1 MATKHRDSSFFAPL
15 GILGPLITS
24 CISILALVIVAYIL
38 IQIGDMDWHSV
49 YVEHDVITTIGQFLF
64 DNVRL
69 FFVIFL
75 LSNYTDYVLK
85 FNDDVD
91 LWVRP
96 LANAVFGVV
105 TLWIIVNL
113 LERIIEGVD
122 IEIVHDV
129 VGALDMLYVP
139 IFLIVLGAGYIHA
152 YFVRY
157 NDAKE

>member
-1 MATKHRDSSFFAPL
+1 
-15 GILGPLITS
+15 
-24 CISILALVIVAYIL
+24 
-38 IQIGDMDWHSV
+38 
-49 YVEHDVITTIGQFLF
+49 
-64 DNVRL
+64 VRL

-113 LERIIEGVD
+113 LERIIVGVD
-122 IEIVHDV
+122 IDIVHDI